1 MEYVVFAL
9 FAVAFILF
17 IFFQG
22 MYQEKKERRW
32 FMQKLISRYGQEP
45 DREYTPERY
54 VRIPGYYENHKKDAQ
69 IDDITWN
76 DLGMDDIFER
86 MNYTLSSTGEEFL
99 YYQLRTPEPDEEKL
113 KHFHEMASYFDKHQ
127 EDRISFQM
135 LMRKLGT
142 TGKFSLYDYIEYLTK
157 FDALSNGKEY
167 LMLGLFGASI
177 ILMFFQLTWGILAL
191 IAVIFYQM
199 FSYYKIRKEIEPY
212 ITSLGYMIRLSEIAD
227 KVQKLKLPVCEK
239 ENMQIREHVRKLRST
254 KRGSFWVFHDPKNN
268 TGGNP
273 LDAILV
279 YVTMIFHVDLI
290 AFNKMLG
297 ELKNKVGEIDALV
310 SILGYMETAVCV
322 CLYRAS
328 IQDKY
333 CIPQFGGNEL
343 YLQDGYH
350 PMIHEPVANSIKATR
365 CVLLTGS
372 NASGKSTFLKMTALN
387 VILAQ
392 TIYTVCGTQY
402 RAPFYRVYSSM
413 SLRDD
418 LESGESYYIVEI
430 KAIKRIMEEAARI
443 RSDGNGQKVICFVDE
458 VLRGT
463 NTTERI
469 AASSQ
474 ILKSFADNDVLCFA
488 ATHDLELT
496 ELLKNDFD
504 NYHFSEEVS
513 ENDILFN
520 YLLQPGK
527 ATTKNAIRLLQL
539 MGYERTIIE
548 NANAQAAYFEEN
560 GVWKLT

>member
-1 MEYVVFAL
+1 MEYIIFAAFTVCFLL
-9 FAVAFILF
+9 FLF
-17 IFFQG
+17 LQG
-22 MYQEKKERRW
+22 IHQEKKERKW
-32 FMQKLISRYGQEP
+32 FRQKLINQYGEKP
-45 DREYTPERY
+45 DKEYTPERY
-54 VRIPGYYENHKKDAQ
+54 VRIPGYYENHKKEEQ

-76 DLGMDDIFER
+76 DLGMDDIFEGL
-86 MNYTLSSTGEEFL
+86 NYTLSSTGEEYL
-99 YYQLRTPEPDEEKL
+99 YYQLRTPVLDEEKL
-113 KHFHEMASYFDKHQ
+113 KHFHEMAVYFDENE
-127 EDRISFQM
+127 EDRISFQL

-157 FDALSNGKEY
+157 FDALSNKKEF
-167 LMLGLFGASI
+167 LMLGLLGASI
-177 ILMFFQLTWGILAL
+177 LLMFFQLTMGILAL

-199 FSYYKIRKEIEPY
+199 LSYYKIRKRIEPY

-227 KVQKLKLPVCEK
+227 KVQKLNLPVCEK
-239 ENMQIREHVRKLRST
+239 ENEQIRAHVRNLRST
-254 KRGSFWVFHDPKNN
+254 KKGSYWVFHDPKNN

-297 ELKNKVGEIDALV
+297 GLKSKLHEIDELV
-310 SILGYMETAVCV
+310 SILGYIETAVCV

-328 IQDKY
+328 VQDNY
-333 CIPQFGGNEL
+333 CIPEFGGTGLHLMN
-343 YLQDGYH
+343 GYH
-350 PMIHEPVANSIKATR
+350 PMIQEPVANSITASR
-365 CVLLTGS
+365 SVLLTGS
-372 NASGKSTFLKMTALN
+372 NASGKSTFLKMIALN
-387 VILAQ
+387 ALLAQ
-392 TIYTVCGTQY
+392 TIYTVCGKEY
-402 RAPFYRVYSSM
+402 KGPFFRVYSSM

-430 KAIKRIMEEAARI
+430 KAIKRIMEEADRI
-443 RSDGNGQKVICFVDE
+443 KSMDNGQKVLCFVDE

-474 ILKSFADNDVLCFA
+474 ILKSFAENGVLCFA

-496 ELLKNDFD
+496 ELLKDEFD
-504 NYHFSEEVS
+504 NYHFSEDVS
-513 ENDILFN
+513 ENDIRFN

-539 MGYERTIIE
+539 MGYDRSIIE
-548 NANAQAAYFEEN
+548 NAHAQAEYFEKN